1 MDCFQLFW
9 TSYVLQERTF
19 CLGPAVMAQ
28 MLKNFSL
35 GGKVAQTHVN
45 SPITMAY
52 FANLLINNDKI
63 EAFLVFGAG
72 YK

>member
-1 MDCFQLFW
+1 M
-9 TSYVLQERTF
+9 QERTF

-28 MLKNFSL
+28 LLKDFALS
-35 GGKVAQTHVN
+35 GKVAQTHVN

-63 EAFLVFGAG
+63 ESLLVFGAG
-72 YK
+72 YR